1 MMLIRNYVG
10 PSSIHGTGI
19 FAAEAIATGTEVWRY
34 HPQFDIV
41 VMRHYADM
49 LPASTQEFLRMYAY
63 PSELVG
69 GNLLLDGDNGR
80 FMNHSSDPN
89 TTNSGWISYASRD
102 IAEGEEITCDYGEFY
117 AEGDF
122 HLIETEGAE

>member
-1 MMLIRNYVG
+1 MILVRNYVG
-10 PSSIHGTGI
+10 ASSIHGVGI
-19 FAAEAIATGTEVWRY
+19 FAAEPVPAGTEVWRY

-41 VMRHYADM
+41 VMRHHLDQ
-49 LPASTQEFLRMYAY
+49 LPASTQEFLKMYAY

-80 FMNHSSDPN
+80 FMNHSATPN
-89 TTNSGWISYASRD
+89 TSNEGWVSFATRD
-102 IAEGEEITCDYGEFY
+102 IAAGEEMTCDYGEFY

-122 HLIETEGAE
+122 HLIA

>member
-1 MMLIRNYVG
+1 MMLIRNFVG
-10 PSSIHGTGI
+10 PSAIHGTGI
-19 FAAEAIATGTEVWRY
+19 FAAEPVAAGTEVWRY

-49 LPASTQEFLRMYAY
+49 LPAAMQDFLKMYAY
-63 PSELVG
+63 PSELVA

-80 FMNHSSDPN
+80 FMNHSDTPN
-89 TTNSGWISYASRD
+89 TSNTGWISYASRD

-122 HLIETEGAE
+122 HLIETGTPA